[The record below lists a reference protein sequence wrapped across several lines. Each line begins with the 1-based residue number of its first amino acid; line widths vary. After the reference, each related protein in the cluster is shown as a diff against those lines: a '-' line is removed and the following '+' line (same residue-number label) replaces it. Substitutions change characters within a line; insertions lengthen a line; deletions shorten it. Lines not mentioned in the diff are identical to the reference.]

1 MRVGELHQEL
11 IARLRRAMIPD
22 PDLEAAILIGHV
34 LDMSRTRLLL
44 AADSVVQP
52 ADRARIEQLLARRLG
67 REPLAYVLGEWEFW
81 SLSFRVTP
89 AVLIPRPE
97 TELLVEQVL
106 VEYRDQP
113 EFSGP
118 ILDLGTG
125 SGILAVVLAREFPRA
140 MVYGVDRS
148 PAALAVA
155 VHNAQQHRV
164 GDRVGYIASS
174 WAGGLAPESRFE
186 LIVANP
192 PYVQRR
198 LLDPGMADQDD
209 GLQREVVGHEPHL
222 ALDGGAKGMDCIER
236 IAGQLPGLLRPG
248 GWFFMEIGADQ
259 EEAVTAC
266 FRTLAGF
273 EFPGV
278 VRDYAGLPRVFRARR
293 RDEVTPCKIIS

>member
-1 MRVGELHQEL
+1 MRVGELYHDL
-11 IARLRRAMIPD
+11 IARLQRARIPD

-34 LDMSRTRLLL
+34 LGMSRSRLLL

-52 ADRARIEQLLARRLG
+52 ADRARIGQLIARRLG

-81 SLSFRVTP
+81 SLAFRVTP

-106 VEYRDQP
+106 AEYRDQP

-118 ILDLGTG
+118 VLDLGTG
-125 SGILAVVLAREFPRA
+125 SGILAIVLAREFPRA

-155 VHNAQQHRV
+155 AHNAQQHGV
-164 GDRVGYIASS
+164 ADRVRLVASS
-174 WAGGLAPESRFE
+174 WGRGLAPEPRFE

-198 LLDPGMADQDD
+198 LLDPGMADQSG
-209 GLQREVVGHEPHL
+209 GLQHEVVGHEPHL
-222 ALDGGAKGMDCIER
+222 ALDGGAEGMECIER
-236 IAGQLPGLLRPG
+236 IAGQLAGLLRPG

-266 FRTLAGF
+266 FQALAGF

-278 VRDYAGLPRVFRARR
+278 VRDHAGLPRVFRCQKSEDR
-293 RDEVTPCKIIS
+293 